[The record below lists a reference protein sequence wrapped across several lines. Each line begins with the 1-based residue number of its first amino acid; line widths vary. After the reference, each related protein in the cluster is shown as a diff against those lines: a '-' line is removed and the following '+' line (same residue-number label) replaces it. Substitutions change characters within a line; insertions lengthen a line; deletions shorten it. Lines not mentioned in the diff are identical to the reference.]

1 MIEKMRKVISIC
13 GYAACRHLLAMVVM
27 LAFAVLPNV
36 SLASNQDKVARF
48 STPGPDCYADG
59 TLVVDGECYALVW
72 SPKGSTFAG
81 FSADGTTVSSADR
94 VVLAA
99 PLAVNGRCRDSLFQ
113 ISAEEY
119 AELAGGVWAVC
130 LVDTRMANGVPAGAS
145 NNAPLRVNRWGA
157 VRNEVKISTA
167 STLAL
172 DGIAAPKAGGR
183 SLLAAA
189 APSETGACAD
199 TLSAVP
205 DSVTQPRITG
215 FEVVDG
221 VARLTVEDTVPF
233 LTYTISAGDTPD
245 ALTVDDAAGWVDG
258 DTAKPIE
265 IETDAVKGSRFFKV
279 TRAE

>member
-1 MIEKMRKVISIC
+1 MIEKMRKVISIR

-145 NNAPLRVNRWGA
+145 NNAPLRVNRWGQ
-157 VRNEVKISTA
+157 VKNEVKISTA

-172 DGIAAPKAGGR
+172 DSIAAPKADGR

-189 APSETGACAD
+189 APLETGACAD

-221 VARLTVEDTVPF
+221 VARLTVEGTVPF

-245 ALTVDDAAGWVDG
+245 ALTADDAAGWVDG

>member
-1 MIEKMRKVISIC
+1 MSKTNRVRGSFRRI
-13 GYAACRHLLAMVVM
+13 GAM
-27 LAFAVLPNV
+27 LCAVLLC
-36 SLASNQDKVARF
+36 SSAMAAMQDMVLRF
-48 STPGPDCYADG
+48 STPGPDRYADG
-59 TLVVDGECYALVW
+59 SIVADGECYALVW
-72 SPKGSTFAG
+72 SPKGQVFAG
-81 FSADGTTVSSADR
+81 FNADGTAVSSADR

-99 PLAVNGRCRDSLFQ
+99 PLALDGRCRDSLFQ

-130 LVDTRMANGVPAGAS
+130 LVDTRLANGVPAGVAA
-145 NNAPLRVNRWGA
+145 NVPRRVNRWGQ
-157 VRNEVKISTA
+157 VKNEVKISTA

-172 DGIAAPKAGGR
+172 DSIAAPKAGGR

-189 APSETGACAD
+189 APLETGACAD

-221 VARLTVEDTVPF
+221 VARLTVEGTVPF

-245 ALTVDDAAGWVDG
+245 ALTADDAAGWVDG

>member
-1 MIEKMRKVISIC
+1 MRD
-13 GYAACRHLLAMVVM
+13 YAACRHLLSVVVV

-36 SLASNQDKVARF
+36 SLASNQDKIARF
-48 STPGPDCYADG
+48 STSGIDRYADG
-59 TLVVDGECYALVW
+59 TAVVDGECYALVW

-130 LVDTRMANGVPAGAS
+130 LVDTRLANGVPAGVA
-145 NNAPLRVNRWGA
+145 NNVPLRVNRWGVVENA
-157 VRNEVKISTA
+157 GVKIEPASVSALTA
-167 STLAL
+167 VAR
-172 DGIAAPKAGGR
+172 PKAAKR
-183 SLLAAA
+183 LMLASADEA
-189 APSETGACAD
+189 DDEGGACAD

-221 VARLTVEDTVPF
+221 VARLTVEGTVPF

-245 ALTVDDAAGWVDG
+245 ALTADDAAGWVDG